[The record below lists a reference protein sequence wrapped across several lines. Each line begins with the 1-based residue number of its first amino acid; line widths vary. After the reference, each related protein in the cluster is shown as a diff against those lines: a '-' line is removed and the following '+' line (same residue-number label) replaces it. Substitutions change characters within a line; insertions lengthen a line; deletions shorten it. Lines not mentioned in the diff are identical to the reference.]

1 MYLILNIILPSNIDE
16 NNEVLLNTIM
26 KFAHLYML
34 LGYFNYI
41 ADSPTKNIAFYMI
54 LKFHIL
60 SILVVLGTSSYFV
73 SRCIDFGWD
82 AAGQLVTMTRR
93 NECWIPSFIPL
104 DENPTLDQLHM
115 VYAESF
121 NLAQCGLMRF
131 HLGRFRID
139 RENFGVGITLVILG
153 ILFWFITCYSLT
165 LLVLNFRGNTL
176 FQHRVRQLR
185 RFLEAERV
193 EKHIIVQAVNHF
205 RYWWFRTKGINIH
218 KLMNERVGVVFR
230 QDLAYYFYK
239 ATIEATDTLLH
250 GGEALQRQLVS
261 LATQWYFLPGQV
273 IVREMDLSPWVYI
286 VHRGV
291 ITIKRDDSNTIIL
304 TKGSIFGQLDGNKPR
319 PVRMT
324 AIAENYADLLQ
335 ITIKDFQD
343 IIDNKTCEYIS
354 LNQQAKSD
362 FMAVHKICEEDPF
375 NTIQYILRGL
385 TVTYHQLMIIE
396 WLVIMFDILHC
407 MYLISEF
414 YTIELVV
421 VNGQCRERPVM
432 FRMFKNWQYYI
443 DILSISHVAPVL
455 LKLAI
460 VCLTI
465 HGITCGWIYIAC
477 HDQNFPM
484 ELPEL
489 TSDVNATIDYD
500 EWASPLNRN
509 GGCARVTIIF
519 EVNGKNRLG
528 FLVPKKQFA
537 DYIVAFMYVFVVY
550 THQEIDVVVAL
561 TLPEIY
567 YKVLINYII
576 QPMEIWVLSVA
587 ISSVYAKYRE
597 LYSYD
602 YNVLNLIV
610 YLEHSGNWLPE
621 LARQAPQCLQED
633 IFSALY
639 MHHLETL
646 PLFREL
652 PLYFRRQLVTR
663 LQRVVIFPGTF
674 DRHFLRLNPP
684 DFNKVIRSSHNCFF
698 DATE

>member
-1 MYLILNIILPSNIDE
+1 
-16 NNEVLLNTIM
+16 
-26 KFAHLYML
+26 
-34 LGYFNYI
+34 
-41 ADSPTKNIAFYMI
+41 
-54 LKFHIL
+54 
-60 SILVVLGTSSYFV
+60 
-73 SRCIDFGWD
+73 
-82 AAGQLVTMTRR
+82 
-93 NECWIPSFIPL
+93 
-104 DENPTLDQLHM
+104 
-115 VYAESF
+115 
-121 NLAQCGLMRF
+121 
-131 HLGRFRID
+131 
-139 RENFGVGITLVILG
+139 
-153 ILFWFITCYSLT
+153 
-165 LLVLNFRGNTL
+165 
-176 FQHRVRQLR
+176 
-185 RFLEAERV
+185 
-193 EKHIIVQAVNHF
+193 
-205 RYWWFRTKGINIH
+205 
-218 KLMNERVGVVFR
+218 MNERVGVVFR

-375 NTIQYILRGL
+375 NTIQYILRGRKMIKL
-385 TVTYHQLMIIE
+385 PWKNEILRAKSGSYYSRWLYLTLFFGPFASSCITLMAVTVTYHQLMIIE

-443 DILSISHVAPVL
+443 DILSIVLPLFTDILGTWKCQLARLLRLWCLYRFHKIFCRGFKSHVAPVL

-610 YLEHSGNWLPE
+610 YLEHSGLCPVWLDSVKEYTKQLWQRQRGNWLPE

-663 LQRVVIFPGTF
+663 LQRVVIFPGKFIVQEGDIFSCLYLIHEGEVEKWYTDKSGEKKMVSTLTTNGYF
-674 DRHFLRLNPP
+674 GLIPAVFPNTPFQFSYYSRTVVDFVYLRFSNWQDLLQGYPNIKYELYKNAKLLKKEL
-684 DFNKVIRSSHNCFF
+684 FV
-698 DATE
+698 